1 MKKMRLVIAI
11 LMAAALVFAFTA
23 CSGTDSGKT
32 DSDSSQTDVNSKPS
46 SEKDA
51 KGSDTGSHGILPE
64 FDKTGTIEETLLT
77 ETYGVSITATGLT
90 YTNSAVKLSLKLE
103 NKSDSKREAY
113 AGTAGY
119 GCNSVN
125 GYMIHDGYMRCELDP
140 GATEE
145 EEVSFSYAELY
156 CHGISKIADI
166 GIGFDVEDDEYHHE
180 YSEMIFIK
188 TQNADG
194 YDYSEDTYLKTMKGN
209 VLQNAYGITVDAIAE
224 NTVYSEGG
232 ISLISQ
238 AIVTNKDGDSRLMLE
253 FESKADQALN
263 VRLSGLKLN
272 GEEVSTSYL
281 ASDLIWQGKKDVLTV
296 SLGDYFENNDALD
309 ASSLRTAEFN
319 INLTNTDGTSVTQ
332 KTAVTIEF

>member
-1 MKKMRLVIAI
+1 MRMIRMMTAI
-11 LMAAALVFAFTA
+11 MMAAVLIFTFSA
-23 CSGTDSGKT
+23 CSDGG
-32 DSDSSQTDVNSKPS
+32 SSNDGSTSSKNDTS
-46 SEKDA
+46 SVSSNESDA
-51 KGSDTGSHGILPE
+51 KSYNQGKNDILPQ

-77 ETYGVSITATGLT
+77 ETYDVSITATGLT

-103 NKSDSKREAY
+103 NKADSKREAY

-125 GYMIHDGYMRCELDP
+125 GFMIHDGYMRCELDP

-180 YSEMIFIK
+180 YSEMIFIE
-188 TQNADG
+188 TQNSDG

-209 VLQNAYGITVDAIAE
+209 ALQSAYGITIDALSERTA
-224 NTVYSEGG
+224 YSEGG

-238 AIVTNKDGDSRLMLE
+238 ALVTNKDGDSKLMLE
-253 FESKADQALN
+253 FESNADQALN

-272 GEEVSTSYL
+272 GVEVSTSYL
-281 ASDLIWQGKKDVLTV
+281 ASDLIWQGKKDVLSV
-296 SLGDYFENNDALD
+296 SLGDYFENNETLSADNLK
-309 ASSLRTAEFN
+309 TADFN

-332 KTAVTIEF
+332 ETAVTIEF